1 MVTNDKPTGRFLT
14 EKGKAEFEA
23 AYEAAMKFLPPPLE
37 TKDIETA
44 FGRVRIYRFTKEEHK
59 GKEPLLLLPG
69 RSSSTPMWEP
79 NLPGLMKERPVYTLD
94 LLGEPGMSCQTQ
106 PIRNAEDQASWLSE
120 ALSKV
125 DVETVHLI
133 GVSIGGWT
141 AMNLARHAPSKVA
154 TISLLD
160 PVLVFAPLSLKMMA
174 ASIPASVPIVPKFIR
189 EKMLSYISGG
199 AKADDSE
206 PIARLI
212 ESGMANYKISLPTPD
227 LMSAEDLKNIHIP
240 VLALM
245 AEKSTMHNSQRAV
258 QKGKT
263 HVPNIQIENW
273 PGASHAMN
281 GEFPE
286 EVNAR
291 ILAFVDQHSDNE
303 LI

>member
-79 NLPGLMKERPVYTLD
+79 NLPGLMKERP
-94 LLGEPGMSCQTQ
+94 
-106 PIRNAEDQASWLSE
+106 
-120 ALSKV
+120 
-125 DVETVHLI
+125 
-133 GVSIGGWT
+133 
-141 AMNLARHAPSKVA
+141 
-154 TISLLD
+154 
-160 PVLVFAPLSLKMMA
+160 
-174 ASIPASVPIVPKFIR
+174 
-189 EKMLSYISGG
+189 
-199 AKADDSE
+199 
-206 PIARLI
+206 
-212 ESGMANYKISLPTPD
+212 SGMANYKISLPTPD